1 MAKTKPKSLFGE
13 KYQEILEQASVR
25 AVLESYGFS
34 VVKNKTICPFH
45 TDHDPSLSI
54 TKDDKIWNCFVCGEK
69 GNAITFVQKYE
80 DKVLGNTK
88 FETLDAMKKVNEI
101 CNLNVDLSMLDKKK
115 NDNQY
120 VHNSHTYTEKEKSLL
135 ELLDRLTKVGS
146 YQLQSSQEDDA
157 RNYLASRGF
166 SKELMSELNFGY
178 IPQKQVEEWIQ
189 KKTFPLEDLLEIGF
203 VRMDDNF
210 NYRPFFGDRVLIPIK
225 DERGNTVAFS
235 GRAMKG
241 EEPKYL
247 HSASTELF
255 KKNNILYN
263 YDSAKKHSYGNA
275 IYVVEGFMD
284 VAGGLKIGMQ
294 NIVAS
299 MGTFLSDE
307 QLSMIQKLD
316 CEIVLMRDNDK
327 AGKAAMIK
335 EVPELLKKGF
345 QVSVVDLSKVKE
357 RMRLN
362 DEVESKDL
370 WDFANAG
377 VKEEDLSS
385 VKKNGTEFLFENKY
399 LTEEMSVA
407 NIKQAYDKAKEDGLI
422 NNTFDEALF
431 QEFVYAKSDFSK
443 KELEDILHPVP
454 IMDKKAIDILKD
466 NLLNRYVLANVE
478 RCIKK
483 NANQTYLDYFTL
495 HEDAIKNRALEI
507 FVEDPTSYINDK
519 MDRLDVLNLVR
530 ECIRQDMEWK
540 KYEKVHTFRHE
551 NLFDKC
557 YVKNASGQQARL
569 QLTEEQKRLVIKQ
582 FEKTYSAEKRS
593 QYDKVDEIYIL
604 NNINDYDAI
613 VGLQEYPQS
622 QALIEGLKGRFFMEE
637 EMHYFSYGNIFPK
650 EMLFAV
656 DSKFKN
662 AEGTG
667 YKEILIFDNKSDILK
682 LTKDNVV
689 KPDALIGEEKE
700 PEKPVLEEQKSVSEN
715 TQKTSVEQKIREF
728 TIHRS
733 LIEKETD
740 KSYFVRIPNTSAK
753 KYMYLSKKNTKQM
766 GENDTFQS
774 SINITATYKI
784 FDKGG
789 KIKENISGREL
800 MHYWEDKT
808 KKKKELSSQ
817 KQEDTEQKIEK
828 KSETKTF
835 TIHRSLLCR
844 EGDHSYFVRIPN
856 TGAKKYM
863 YVSKQHTMWSKSG
876 DVLKATIETGK
887 SYQIYSKSNEK
898 VEKINGEQ
906 LMHYWEEKGKNLLME
921 KKELSSQKQEESIE
935 QEDTKQASKSKR
947 KLQLPFIKEPKKP
960 ETGSYVVSGK
970 RVSQKEATYL
980 NLKSSVDGYV
990 LYIPSGS
997 FYFNTWKN
1005 KVSIS
1010 PKMDGRFQGQILSNI
1025 MLMKQEGKELSVI
1038 GKLSYSDLDKHIP
1051 DTPLEKSAYVTVRED
1066 DLVELQDG
1074 FYGIPIY
1081 QNRTYGYVAVS
1092 KNDLFRLDENNIVL
1106 MTTRNTEYASYKNDG
1121 EYASTVLANEI
1132 NPMYQESLKGSLDI
1146 ENIYN
1151 DFNERGIEYA

>member
-637 EMHYFSYGNIFPK
+637 EMHYFSYGNIF
-650 EMLFAV
+650 L
-656 DSKFKN
+656 
-662 AEGTG
+662 
-667 YKEILIFDNKSDILK
+667 
-682 LTKDNVV
+682 
-689 KPDALIGEEKE
+689 
-700 PEKPVLEEQKSVSEN
+700 
-715 TQKTSVEQKIREF
+715 
-728 TIHRS
+728 
-733 LIEKETD
+733 
-740 KSYFVRIPNTSAK
+740 YFCSICII
-753 KYMYLSKKNTKQM
+753 YLST
-766 GENDTFQS
+766 
-774 SINITATYKI
+774 
-784 FDKGG
+784 
-789 KIKENISGREL
+789 
-800 MHYWEDKT
+800 
-808 KKKKELSSQ
+808 
-817 KQEDTEQKIEK
+817 
-828 KSETKTF
+828 
-835 TIHRSLLCR
+835 
-844 EGDHSYFVRIPN
+844 
-856 TGAKKYM
+856 
-863 YVSKQHTMWSKSG
+863 SK
-876 DVLKATIETGK
+876 
-887 SYQIYSKSNEK
+887 
-898 VEKINGEQ
+898 
-906 LMHYWEEKGKNLLME
+906 
-921 KKELSSQKQEESIE
+921 
-935 QEDTKQASKSKR
+935 
-947 KLQLPFIKEPKKP
+947 
-960 ETGSYVVSGK
+960 
-970 RVSQKEATYL
+970 
-980 NLKSSVDGYV
+980 
-990 LYIPSGS
+990 
-997 FYFNTWKN
+997 
-1005 KVSIS
+1005 
-1010 PKMDGRFQGQILSNI
+1010 
-1025 MLMKQEGKELSVI
+1025 
-1038 GKLSYSDLDKHIP
+1038 
-1051 DTPLEKSAYVTVRED
+1051 
-1066 DLVELQDG
+1066 
-1074 FYGIPIY
+1074 
-1081 QNRTYGYVAVS
+1081 
-1092 KNDLFRLDENNIVL
+1092 
-1106 MTTRNTEYASYKNDG
+1106 
-1121 EYASTVLANEI
+1121 
-1132 NPMYQESLKGSLDI
+1132 
-1146 ENIYN
+1146 
-1151 DFNERGIEYA
+1151 

>member
-1 MAKTKPKSLFGE
+1 MAKTKPKTLFGE
-13 KYQEILEQASVR
+13 KYQEILEKASVR
-25 AVLESYGFS
+25 AVLESYGLS
-34 VVKNKTICPFH
+34 VHKNKTICPFH

-80 DKVLGNTK
+80 EKVLGNTK

-101 CNLNVDLSMLDKKK
+101 CNLNIDLSMLDKKK

-135 ELLDRLTKVGS
+135 GLLDRLTKIGS
-146 YQLQSSQEDDA
+146 YQLQSSEASDA

-166 SKELMSELNFGY
+166 DKSLMSDLDFGY
-178 IPQKQVEEWIQ
+178 IPQKQVEEWIE

-203 VRMDDNF
+203 VRMDDKF
-210 NYRPFFGDRVLIPIK
+210 NYHPFFGNRVLIPIK

-235 GRAMKG
+235 GRAMNG

-263 YDSAKKHSYGNA
+263 YESAKKYSYGNV

-284 VAGGLKIGMQ
+284 VAGGKKIGMQ
-294 NIVAS
+294 NVVAS
-299 MGTFLSDE
+299 MGTSLSDE

-316 CEIVLMRDNDK
+316 SEIILMRDNDK

-357 RMRLN
+357 RMRLS

-377 VKEEDLSS
+377 VKEEDISS
-385 VKKNGTEFLFENKY
+385 VKKTGTEFLFENKY
-399 LTEEMSVA
+399 LTEEMSVV
-407 NIKQAYDKAKEDGLI
+407 NIKQAYDRAKEDGLI
-422 NNTFDEALF
+422 NNTFDEAVF
-431 QEFVYAKSDFSK
+431 KEIVCSKSDFAK
-443 KELEDILHPVP
+443 KELEEILHPVP
-454 IMDKKAIDILKD
+454 VMDKKAIDILKD
-466 NLLNRYVLANVE
+466 NLLNRYVMANVE
-478 RCIKK
+478 RCIKN
-483 NANQTYLDYFTL
+483 NANPTYLEYFSL
-495 HEDAIKNRALEI
+495 HQEEIKNKALAI
-507 FVEDPTSYINDK
+507 FVEDPSSYINDK
-519 MDRLDVLNLVR
+519 MDMLNVLELVR
-530 ECIRQDMEWK
+530 ECIRQDVEWK
-540 KYEKVHTFRHE
+540 KFEKVHTFSHE
-551 NLFDKC
+551 SLFDKC
-557 YVKNASGQQARL
+557 YVKNANGQQAKL
-569 QLTEEQKRLVIKQ
+569 QLSEEQKRLVIKQ
-582 FEKTYSAEKRS
+582 FEETYSSEERS

-622 QALIEGLKGRFFMEE
+622 QALVEGLKGRFFMKE
-637 EMHYFSYGNIFPK
+637 EMHYFSYENVFPK

-662 AEGTG
+662 ADGTG

-682 LTKDNVV
+682 LTKENVV
-689 KPDALIGEEKE
+689 KPENKEEKE
-700 PEKPVLEEQKSVSEN
+700 PEKTVLEEQKSVVE
-715 TQKTSVEQKIREF
+715 KTKDAPAEPQKIREI
-728 TIHRS
+728 TIHKS
-733 LIEKETD
+733 LIAKETD
-740 KSYFVRIPNTSAK
+740 TSYFVRIPNTGAK
-753 KYMYLSKKNTKQM
+753 KYMYLSKKYTKWLA
-766 GENDTFQS
+766 ENDILKT
-774 SINITATYKI
+774 SIKADATYKV
-784 FDKGG
+784 FDK
-789 KIKENISGREL
+789 SGNQAETLKGVKL

-808 KKKKELSSQ
+808 KKKKELSSLTQETAKQ
-817 KQEDTEQKIEK
+817 KVEK
-828 KSETKTF
+828 KSERKAF
-835 TIHRSLLCR
+835 TIHHSLIYK
-844 EGDHSYFVRIPN
+844 ETDHAYFVRIPN

-863 YVSKQHTMWSKSG
+863 YVGKQNTVWSTSG
-876 DVLKATIETGK
+876 DVLRAVIETGK

-898 VEKINGEQ
+898 TERIEGDQ
-906 LMHYWEEKGKNLLME
+906 LMNYWEEKPKDLLME
-921 KKELSSQKQEESIE
+921 EKELSSQKQETVE
-935 QEDTKQASKSKR
+935 QEATEQQTQKGKR
-947 KLQLPFIKEPKKP
+947 KLQIPFVKEMKKP
-960 ETGSYVVSGK
+960 ESGSYTVSAK
-970 RVSQKEATYL
+970 RVSQKEATYM
-980 NLKSSVDGYV
+980 NLKSAVDGYV
-990 LYIPSGS
+990 LYVPNGS
-997 FYFNTWKN
+997 FNFNAWKN

-1010 PKMDGRFQGQILSNI
+1010 PKIDGRIKGQILSNI

-1051 DTPLEKSAYVTVRED
+1051 DKPMEKSAYVTVRED

-1081 QNRTYGYVAVS
+1081 RNRTYGYVAVN
-1092 KNDLFRLDENNIVL
+1092 KNDLFRLDEDNIVL
-1106 MTTRNTEYASYKNDG
+1106 MTTKNTEYASYKNTG

-1151 DFNERGIEYA
+1151 DFNERGVEYA